1 MSVIWVKEVLNMDY
15 NKLGNKLNEL
25 LKLKNEPVA
34 IKWSVKE
41 PKNVGKEESKS
52 RFCTKLEKA
61 MNGEIFYATVE
72 EEECMGGARY
82 SGLKDMREFP
92 ANVQSGAFM
101 VPKGLYKNIPAVQ
114 RSRKN
119 ETYINP
125 GIFNAVVFAPLNK
138 AEFEPDV
145 IFMVCNA
152 QQGME
157 ILHANAYDSGE
168 HGLGADAVPV
178 CSSMAAAPYMTGKVT
193 YGFGDVAARKNMSIN
208 QEDIMVSIP
217 ASELSRIVSN
227 LKEMRTKMFFKEIPL
242 GGDVATNS

>member
-1 MSVIWVKEVLNMDY
+1 MNYSQLGE
-15 NKLGNKLNEL
+15 KLIGL
-25 LKLKNEPVA
+25 LKLENEPVA

-41 PKNVGKEESKS
+41 PKNGKREEGNS
-52 RFCTKLEKA
+52 RFCSKLEKA
-61 MNGEIFYATVE
+61 MNGEIFYATLE

-82 SGLKDMREFP
+82 AGLKDMGEYP

-114 RSRKN
+114 RSREN

-125 GIFNAVVFAPLNK
+125 GIFSAVSFAPLNK

-152 QQGME
+152 KQGME

-178 CSSMAAAPYMTGKVT
+178 CSSMAATPYMTGKVT
-193 YGFGDVAARKNMSIN
+193 YGFGDVAARKNMN
-208 QEDIMVSIP
+208 LNPEDIMISIP
-217 ASELSRIVSN
+217 GSDLSRIVSN
-227 LKEMRTKMFFKEIPL
+227 LGEMRTKMFFKEE
-242 GGDVATNS
+242 

>member
-1 MSVIWVKEVLNMDY
+1 MDY
-15 NKLGNKLNEL
+15 NELGE
-25 LKLKNEPVA
+25 KLKNLMTFENEPVA
-34 IKWSVKE
+34 IMWSVKE
-41 PKNVGKEESKS
+41 PKNVKREESKS
-52 RFCTKLEKA
+52 RFCTKLTKA
-61 MNGEIFYATVE
+61 MDGETFYATLE

-101 VPKGLYKNIPAVQ
+101 VPRGLYKDIPAVQ
-114 RSRKN
+114 RSREN

-152 QQGME
+152 KQGME
-157 ILHANAYDSGE
+157 ILHANAYDSGK
-168 HGLGADAVPV
+168 HGIGADAVPV
-178 CSSMAAAPYMTGKVT
+178 CSSMAATPYMTGKVT
-193 YGFGDVAARKNMSIN
+193 YSLGDVAARKNMDIK

-217 ASELSRIVSN
+217 GSDLSRIVSN
-227 LKEMRTKMFFKEIPL
+227 LEEMRTKMFFKEE
-242 GGDVATNS
+242 

>member
-1 MSVIWVKEVLNMDY
+1 MDSDG
-15 NKLGNKLNEL
+15 LGQKLNDL
-25 LKLKNEPVA
+25 LKLENEPVA

-41 PKNVGKEESKS
+41 PKNLEKEEGRS
-52 RFCTKLEKA
+52 RFCNKLVKA
-61 MNGEIFYATVE
+61 MHGESFYATLE

-82 SGLKDMREFP
+82 SGLKDMQEFP

-114 RSRKN
+114 RSRQN

-125 GIFNAVVFAPLNK
+125 GIFNAILFSPLKK

-145 IFMVCNA
+145 IFILCNA

-157 ILHANAYDSGE
+157 ILHANAYDSGK

-178 CSSMAAAPYMTGKVT
+178 CSSMAATPYMTGKVT
-193 YGFGDVAARKNMSIN
+193 YGFGDVASRQSMDISP
-208 QEDIMVSIP
+208 EEIMVSIP
-217 ASELSRIVSN
+217 ANDLPRIISN
-227 LKEMRTKMFFKEIPL
+227 LREMRTKMFFKEE
-242 GGDVATNS
+242 